1 MSLDLNQLFK
11 NLLKVCFSYFLG
23 IIFFFHPF
31 GLSIEASSQKPSM
44 SGDFVK
50 DTVSVAQSLKDTIAL
65 SDNEENLSETKD
77 EALGLITA
85 YISRYRNRPQVN
97 GSSSFTTMQ
106 TALNAM
112 AGHYKTFSDRP
123 LPEKLKERLNKELTR
138 AEKIVVKEI

>member
-1 MSLDLNQLFK
+1 MAWDFHQFFK
-11 NLLKVCFSYFLG
+11 KFIKACLSVCLG
-23 IIFFFHPF
+23 ILLILHPF
-31 GLSIEASSQKPSM
+31 GQDVLAAKASM

-50 DTVSVAQSLKDTIAL
+50 DTVSVAQSLKATIAL
-65 SDNEENLSETKD
+65 TEEDENMPEAKD

-112 AGHYKTFSDRP
+112 AGHYKTFANRP

-138 AEKIVVKEI
+138 AEKVVVKEI